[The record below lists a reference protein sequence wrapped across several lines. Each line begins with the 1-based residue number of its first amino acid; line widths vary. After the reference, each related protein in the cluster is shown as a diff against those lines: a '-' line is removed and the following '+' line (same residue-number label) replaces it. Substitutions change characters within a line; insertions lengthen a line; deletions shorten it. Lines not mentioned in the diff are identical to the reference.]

1 MSNQLD
7 FRSKLKLMVN
17 EYLDIDNQI
26 ATLQK
31 AIKERRV
38 KKEKISKIILD
49 TMKHNEIE
57 QMNINNEKL
66 VYSVS
71 QSKTP
76 LNKAYLNNVL
86 STYFNDSD
94 KTSDVINHI
103 LNNRTKIEKVRLKRL
118 NQKKKRIELED

>member
-1 MSNQLD
+1 MD
-7 FRSKLKLMVN
+7 FKSKLKLMVN

-31 AIKERRV
+31 AIKERRT

-66 VYSVS
+66 VYSVT

-86 STYFNDSD
+86 SNYFNDSD
-94 KTSDVINHI
+94 KAGEVINHI
-103 LNNRTKIEKVRLKRL
+103 LNNRSKVEKVRLKRL
-118 NQKKKRIELED
+118 GQKKNRIELE

>member
-1 MSNQLD
+1 MD
-7 FRSKLKLMVN
+7 FKYKLKLMVN
-17 EYLDIDNQI
+17 EYLDIDKQI
-26 ATLQK
+26 VTLQK
-31 AIKERRV
+31 AIKERRT

-66 VYSVS
+66 VYSVT

-86 STYFNDSD
+86 SNYFNDSD
-94 KTSDVINHI
+94 KAGEVINHI
-103 LNNRTKIEKVRLKRL
+103 LNNRSKVEKVRLKRL
-118 NQKKKRIELED
+118 GQKKNRIELE

>member
-1 MSNQLD
+1 MSNQMD
-7 FRSKLKLMVN
+7 FKTKLKSMVN

-26 ATLQK
+26 VTLQK
-31 AIKERRV
+31 AIKERRD
-38 KKEKISKIILD
+38 KKEKISKTILN

-66 VYSVS
+66 VYSVT

-86 STYFNDSD
+86 SNYFRDSD
-94 KTSDVINHI
+94 KAGDVINHI
-103 LNNRTKIEKVRLKRL
+103 LNNRTKVEKVKLKRL
-118 NQKKKRIELED
+118 NQKKNRIELE

>member
-1 MSNQLD
+1 MANQID
-7 FRSKLKLMVN
+7 FKSKLKLMVN

-26 ATLQK
+26 VTLQK
-31 AIKERRV
+31 AIKERRT

-66 VYSVS
+66 VYSVT

-86 STYFNDSD
+86 SNYFNDSD
-94 KTSDVINHI
+94 KAGEVINHI
-103 LNNRTKIEKVRLKRL
+103 LNNRSKVEKVRLKRL
-118 NQKKKRIELED
+118 GQKKNRIELE

>member
-1 MSNQLD
+1 MD
-7 FRSKLKLMVN
+7 FKSKLKLMVN

-26 ATLQK
+26 VTLQK
-31 AIKERRV
+31 AIKERRD

-66 VYSVS
+66 VYSVT

-86 STYFNDSD
+86 SNYFSDSD
-94 KTSDVINHI
+94 KAGDVINHI
-103 LNNRTKIEKVRLKRL
+103 LNNRTKVEKVKLKRL
-118 NQKKKRIELED
+118 NQKKNRIELE